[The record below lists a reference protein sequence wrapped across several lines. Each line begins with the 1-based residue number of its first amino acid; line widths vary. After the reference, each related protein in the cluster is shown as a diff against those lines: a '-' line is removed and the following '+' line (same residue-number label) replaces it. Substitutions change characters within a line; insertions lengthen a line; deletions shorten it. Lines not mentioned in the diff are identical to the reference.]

1 MSPHCQGRRMF
12 GVVRG
17 IQLVPLQK
25 ALLDQLKQIIIII
38 AIIYYHDYHYYCY
51 SILLTVL
58 AGISNK
64 KQPPL
69 KGRSCPSDYQN
80 PLACLGFVL
89 LCSSV
94 WVSSS
99 FYLLLVLLVL

>member
-38 AIIYYHDYHYYCY
+38 VIIVIVIIIIIIIIVIQYY
-51 SILLTVL
+51 
-58 AGISNK
+58 
-64 KQPPL
+64 
-69 KGRSCPSDYQN
+69 
-80 PLACLGFVL
+80 
-89 LCSSV
+89 
-94 WVSSS
+94 
-99 FYLLLVLLVL
+99 